1 MFELTGTVHSVG
13 ETKQMTDTFR
23 KRELVLFVENANKP
37 EFSDY
42 IPFEAIQAGCEALD
56 PLSKGDRV
64 KLSFFINGRLWKEG
78 TADEKAFS
86 SLSIKNVEVL
96 ETARNSGIAGYTNRT
111 APAPTPASGPG
122 NGDYS
127 DDLPF

>member
-1 MFELTGTVHSVG
+1 MG
-13 ETKQMTDTFR
+13 ETQQITHTFR

-64 KLSFFINGRLWKEG
+64 KISFFINGRLWKEG

-96 ETARNSGIAGYTNRT
+96 EAARNSGVAGYTNRT
-111 APAPTPASGPG
+111 APASGPG
-122 NGDYS
+122 NDNYS

>member
-13 ETKQMTDTFR
+13 ETQQITHTFR

-64 KLSFFINGRLWKEG
+64 KISFFINGRLWKEG

-96 ETARNSGIAGYTNRT
+96 ETARNSGIAGYTKST
-111 APAPTPASGPG
+111 EPAPAE
-122 NGDYS
+122 
-127 DDLPF
+127 DDDTGLPF